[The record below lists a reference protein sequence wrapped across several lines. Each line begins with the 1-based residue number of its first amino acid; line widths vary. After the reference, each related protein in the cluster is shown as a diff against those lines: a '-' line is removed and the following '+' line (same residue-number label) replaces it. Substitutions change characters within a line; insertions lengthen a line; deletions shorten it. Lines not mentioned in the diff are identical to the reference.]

1 MPKISNII
9 SGTMGWGSWGH
20 NLNLKE
26 MENLIKTCYEL
37 GINTFDHADIYGGYT
52 TEGDFGKAFLNS
64 GINRSDVFFISKC
77 GIQYPSEKRKLP
89 LKYYDYSKEYI
100 IKSVET
106 SIKYLNADY
115 LDLILLHRPSP
126 LMDTNEIASAIDH
139 LKNQGKIKAFGVSNF
154 EFSQIELLKSNC
166 EIELNQIEFSLTNN
180 KSAFNGLFD
189 YLLTN
194 KIKAMAWSPLG
205 TYFKSKDEKSKRI
218 KKVLKPL
225 MEKYDASEDQLL
237 LAWIMNHP
245 LKISPVI
252 GTTNKERIKAA
263 IESLNINMEKS
274 DWFSLLVASQG
285 HKVP

>member
-52 TEGDFGKAFLNS
+52 TEAEFGKAFLNS

-77 GIQYPSEKRKLP
+77 GIQYPSEKRKLA
-89 LKYYDYSKEYI
+89 LNYYDYSKEYI

-126 LMDTNEIASAIDH
+126 LMDANEIASAIDH

-205 TYFKSKDEKSKRI
+205 TYFKSKDDKSKRI
-218 KKVLKPL
+218 KKVLKSL